1 MFTITIGPARPR
13 MTGENRKKQPPSSA
27 AMLNLARIAARH
39 APTMVLDGYGGAM
52 ILGATAT
59 AAGGSVDLF

>member
-13 MTGENRKKQPPSSA
+13 LPGENRKKADTSSA

-39 APTMVLDGYGGAM
+39 APTMVLDGQGGAM
-52 ILGATAT
+52 VLGAAT
-59 AAGGSVDLF
+59 VGSVDLF